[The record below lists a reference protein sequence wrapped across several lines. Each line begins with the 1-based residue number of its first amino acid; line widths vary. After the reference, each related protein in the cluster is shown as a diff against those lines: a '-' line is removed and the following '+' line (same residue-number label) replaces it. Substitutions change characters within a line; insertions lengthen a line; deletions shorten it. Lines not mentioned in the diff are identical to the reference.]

1 MFFFNSL
8 DLGRPEVVRY
18 KSRFTERCIPPK
30 TARALVLLP
39 QTRSKPFHKS
49 WEHNEALRKIQQ
61 QLGKRLSKNLHVCT
75 YAAPFGVVP
84 DELDE
89 VYPLSQHETAMPL
102 DKETISYVANQVAD
116 YIARNRK
123 HYRKVILVENTEI
136 WGKEI
141 TSRCKRV
148 CTKFSIPLLI
158 VG

>member
-1 MFFFNSL
+1 
-8 DLGRPEVVRY
+8 
-18 KSRFTERCIPPK
+18 
-30 TARALVLLP
+30 
-39 QTRSKPFHKS
+39 
-49 WEHNEALRKIQQ
+49 
-61 QLGKRLSKNLHVCT
+61 
-75 YAAPFGVVP
+75 
-84 DELDE
+84 
-89 VYPLSQHETAMPL
+89 MPL